1 MNIAID
7 GPAGA
12 GKSTVAKM
20 VAGKLDY
27 LYIDTG
33 SMYRALAWAV
43 LDQGLPIEDESVVSK
58 LLKENDIR
66 MRRVQGE
73 QHVYWNNT
81 DVTEWI
87 RTPNVSQYASVVA
100 SYASV
105 REQMLIL
112 QRNLAVQGKVVM
124 DGRDI
129 GTHVLPDAEVKIFL
143 TASIQ
148 ERAMRRWKELRDKG
162 FDPNLAEME
171 QEIAERDLRDMN
183 REVAP
188 LRQAEDAILV
198 DTTGMTIAQ
207 VAERILEICERVGES
222 SQ

>member
-43 LDQGLPIEDESVVSK
+43 LDQGLPIENESVVSK
-58 LLKENDIR
+58 LLEENDIR
-66 MRRVQGE
+66 LRRVQGE
-73 QHVYWNNT
+73 QHVYWNDT

-100 SYASV
+100 SYSSV

-148 ERAMRRWKELRDKG
+148 ERALRRWKELRDKG
-162 FDPNLAEME
+162 FDPDLAEME
-171 QEIAERDLRDMN
+171 QEIAERDQRDMN

-188 LRQAEDAILV
+188 LRQAKDAVLV

>member
-43 LDQGLPIEDESVVSK
+43 LDQGLPIENESVVSK
-58 LLKENDIR
+58 LLEENDIR
-66 MRRVQGE
+66 LRRVQGE
-73 QHVYWNNT
+73 QHVYWNDT

-100 SYASV
+100 SYSSV

-112 QRNLAVQGKVVM
+112 QRNLTVQGKVVM

-148 ERAMRRWKELRDKG
+148 ERALRRWKELRDKG
-162 FDPNLAEME
+162 FDPDLAEME
-171 QEIAERDLRDMN
+171 QEIAERDQRDMN

-188 LRQAEDAILV
+188 LRQAKDAVLV

>member
-66 MRRVQGE
+66 LRRVQGE

-171 QEIAERDLRDMN
+171 QEIAERDQRDMN

-207 VAERILEICERVGES
+207 AAERILEICERVGES

>member
-43 LDQGLPIEDESVVSK
+43 LDQGLPIENESVVSK
-58 LLKENDIR
+58 LLEENDIHL
-66 MRRVQGE
+66 RRVQGE
-73 QHVYWNNT
+73 QHVYWNDT

-100 SYASV
+100 SYPAV

-148 ERAMRRWKELRDKG
+148 ERALRRWKELRDKG
-162 FDPNLAEME
+162 FDPVLAEME
-171 QEIAERDLRDMN
+171 QEIAERDQRDMN
-183 REVAP
+183 RDVAP
-188 LRQAEDAILV
+188 LRQAKDAVLV
-198 DTTGMTIAQ
+198 DTTGMTIDQ

>member
-12 GKSTVAKM
+12 GKSTVAKK
-20 VAGKLDY
+20 VAGALDY

-43 LDQGLPIEDESVVSK
+43 QHDDLPIEDEAAVSQV
-58 LLKENDIR
+58 LREHTIQLKRID
-66 MRRVQGE
+66 GE
-73 QHVYWNNT
+73 QHVYWDDR
-81 DVTEWI
+81 DVTSWI
-87 RTPNVSQYASVVA
+87 RTPEVSQGASVVA
-100 SYASV
+100 SYGAV
-105 REQMLIL
+105 REQMLTM
-112 QRNLAVQGKVVM
+112 QRAMATQGKVVM

-143 TASIQ
+143 TASIR
-148 ERAMRRWKELRDKG
+148 ERAERRWRELRDKG
-162 FDPNLAEME
+162 LAPDLSEME
-171 QEIAERDLRDMN
+171 KEIAERDQRDMN

-188 LRQAEDAILV
+188 LRQAEDAVLV
-198 DTTGMTIAQ
+198 DTTGMTIDE
-207 VAERILEICERVGES
+207 VVERILEICERTGES

>member
-66 MRRVQGE
+66 LRRVQGE

>member
-66 MRRVQGE
+66 LRRVQGE

-171 QEIAERDLRDMN
+171 QEIAERDQRDMN

-188 LRQAEDAILV
+188 LRQAEDAVLV

-222 SQ
+222 RQ

>member
-43 LDQGLPIEDESVVSK
+43 LDQGLPIENESVVSK

-66 MRRVQGE
+66 LRRVQGE
-73 QHVYWNNT
+73 QHVYWNDT

-162 FDPNLAEME
+162 FDPELAEME
-171 QEIAERDLRDMN
+171 QEIAERDQRDMN

-188 LRQAEDAILV
+188 LRQAEDAVLV

>member
-66 MRRVQGE
+66 LRRVQGE

-171 QEIAERDLRDMN
+171 QEIAERDQRDMN

>member
-43 LDQGLPIEDESVVSK
+43 LDQGLPIENESVVSK
-58 LLKENDIR
+58 LLQENDIR
-66 MRRVQGE
+66 LRRIQGE

-100 SYASV
+100 SYAAV

-162 FDPNLAEME
+162 FDPDLSEME
-171 QEIAERDLRDMN
+171 REIAERDQRDMN

-188 LRQAEDAILV
+188 LRQAEDAVLV
-198 DTTGMTIAQ
+198 DTTGMTIDQ
-207 VAERILEICERVGES
+207 VTERILEICERVGES